1 LGRNERRE
9 RKGDRNEKEKGGTK
23 GRERGV
29 TYITGQVR
37 RTRIHHIISDDE
49 SHKGQQNQNIP
60 NHPRGKNLVVDTS
73 LGI

>member
-1 LGRNERRE
+1 MIEGEEGREGE
-9 RKGDRNEKEKGGTK
+9 EQEEKGGNKRK
-23 GRERGV
+23 GRGV
-29 TYITGQVR
+29 TYITGQAR

-49 SHKGQQNQNIP
+49 SHKGQQNKNIP